1 VTPDVY
7 ARLTDAQIE
16 DVYAHP
22 RDGNG
27 RLKAPAARRHAASL
41 AEELARAEATM
52 SAFGVTTIQ
61 RERALARIREAH
73 AGR

>member
-1 VTPDVY
+1 MTPDVY

-22 RDGNG
+22 RDENG
-27 RLKAPAARRHAASL
+27 RLKPPAARRPAEL
-41 AEELARAEATM
+41 AEELARAEATL
-52 SAFGVTTIQ
+52 SAFGVTTVQ
-61 RERALARIREAH
+61 RERALARIRQAH